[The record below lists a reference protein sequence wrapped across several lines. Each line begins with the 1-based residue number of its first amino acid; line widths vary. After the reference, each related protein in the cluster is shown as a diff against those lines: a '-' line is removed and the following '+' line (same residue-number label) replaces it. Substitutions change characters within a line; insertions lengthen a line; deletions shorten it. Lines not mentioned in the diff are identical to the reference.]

1 MSTDQFI
8 PRHLPRGG
16 LLAELGHVLI
26 RFTVDR
32 GQSLPCAV
40 KRDKVGLVGGR
51 AGEERRKSGR
61 RAGDEDWKCSVGGV
75 RSVMTRD
82 RFDQ

>member
-1 MSTDQFI
+1 MSTDKLI

-26 RFTVDR
+26 RFAVDR

-51 AGEERRKSGR
+51 AGGEEREKSGVAGEGG
-61 RAGDEDWKCSVGGV
+61 RAGEE
-75 RSVMTRD
+75 RETRIGSAVWVV
-82 RFDQ
+82 